1 MVVKSF
7 YRKELIWALVLA
19 KLVEVV
25 WLYSAR
31 RESEKGIQWKDKCKS
46 KQRRKKKQNKNLC
59 ST

>member
-7 YRKELIWALVLA
+7 YRKELIRALVLA

-31 RESEKGIQWKDKCKS
+31 RESKKGIQ
-46 KQRRKKKQNKNLC
+46 
-59 ST
+59 

>member
-25 WLYSAR
+25 WLYGAR
-31 RESEKGIQWKDKCKS
+31 RGLKKRIQWKDKWKAN
-46 KQRRKKKQNKNLC
+46 KGEKINKNLC
-59 ST
+59 FT

>member
-25 WLYSAR
+25 WLYGAR
-31 RESEKGIQWKDKCKS
+31 RGLKKRIQWKDKWKAN
-46 KQRRKKKQNKNLC
+46 KGKKNR
-59 ST
+59 

>member
-31 RESEKGIQWKDKCKS
+31 RESKKGIQWKDKCKS
-46 KQRRKKKQNKNLC
+46 KGEKKKQNKNLC